1 VTVITNS
8 EEETHALARNLAAE
22 LKAGDVLLLSG
33 YLGAGKT
40 TFVRGL
46 ADGLGI
52 PVSEVSSP
60 TFTLVHEYQGGRL
73 PLFHADLYRL
83 ESVSAEDLG
92 LEEPNVAAGILVI
105 EWPDR
110 LSPPMSVARQIHLEA
125 TGEQARRIQL

>member
-1 VTVITNS
+1 MTVITHS
-8 EEETHALARNLAAE
+8 EGETHAVARDLAAG
-22 LKAGDVLLLSG
+22 LNAGDVLLLSG
-33 YLGAGKT
+33 NLGAGKT

-52 PVSEVSSP
+52 PPSEVSSP

-92 LEEPNVAAGILVI
+92 LEEPSVAAGVLVI

-110 LSPPMSVARQIHLEA
+110 LSRPMPVARRIHLEA
-125 TGEQARRIQL
+125 TGDQSRTIAL